1 LIRAIYLLGFRGA
14 GKTTLGKRLAAEL
27 GWDFFDLDEEW
38 ERRKGT
44 TILGFVDEFGLQKFR
59 ESEHEL
65 LRETA
70 SLAGPVLIATGG
82 GVVEYAPSRAFLAAE
97 ESPKIFLD
105 VGPDEL
111 WRRLQDQPERRK
123 IGELTSQEA
132 LEKLLL
138 QRLPHY
144 AKIATY
150 RVGNRDIT
158 SALIEIK
165 QSLAL

>member
-1 LIRAIYLLGFRGA
+1 M
-14 GKTTLGKRLAAEL
+14 T
-27 GWDFFDLDEEW
+27 
-38 ERRKGT
+38 
-44 TILGFVDEFGLQKFR
+44 
-59 ESEHEL
+59 
-65 LRETA
+65 
-70 SLAGPVLIATGG
+70 
-82 GVVEYAPSRAFLAAE
+82 E

-105 VGPDEL
+105 VEADEL
-111 WRRLQDQPERRK
+111 WHRLENQPERRK
-123 IGELTSQEA
+123 IGGLTSREA
-132 LEKLLL
+132 MEKLLL

>member
-1 LIRAIYLLGFRGA
+1 MIRAIYLLGFRGA
-14 GKTTLGKRLAAEL
+14 GKTTLGKRLATEL

-38 ERRKGT
+38 ERRQGT
-44 TILGFVDEFGLQKFR
+44 TILDFVEEFGLQKFR

-82 GVVEYAPSRAFLAAE
+82 GVVEYAPSRAFLMTE

-105 VGPDEL
+105 VEADEL
-111 WRRLQDQPERRK
+111 WRRLESQPERRK
-123 IGELTSQEA
+123 IGGLTSQEA
-132 LEKLLL
+132 MEKLLL